1 MQPAENGTHP
11 FGEHKLHGV
20 GLLRLAPARSE
31 CQRRRGLFK
40 SFFCRPGIGYLALP
54 ITPSTYQSK
63 LPILSPPQD
72 SPAAIFV
79 APVLSTTGPVNGL
92 NPFST
97 FSAAAVTVART
108 SLGTAAPNGAM
119 AIIEPRPCRTIA
131 GLNVPAITL
140 LAVSV
145 INGPQVK
152 PSPVSQPLGASAMAS
167 IDWKPIEYLPRLSA
181 AWSTGA
187 GESTSMVT
195 TSAP

>member
-20 GLLRLAPARSE
+20 GLLGLAPAKSG
-31 CQRRRGLFK
+31 CQRRRRLFK
-40 SFFCRPGIGYLALP
+40 SFFCRSLAGYLALP

-72 SPAAIFV
+72 SPAGILV

-97 FSAAAVTVART
+97 LSAAAVTMART
-108 SLGTAAPNGAM
+108 SAGTSAPNGAT
-119 AIIEPRPCRTIA
+119 AIIEPRPCLTIA

-145 INGPQVK
+145 MNGPQVK
-152 PSPVSQPLGASAMAS
+152 PKPVSQPLGASAMAS
-167 IDWKPIEYLPRLSA
+167 IDWKPIEYAPRLSA
-181 AWSTGA
+181 TWITVA
-187 GESTSMVT
+187 GESTCMVT
-195 TSAP
+195 